1 MSSSQVT
8 RIQSLDEFR
17 GYTVAAMFLVN
28 FLGSYYL
35 VTEAFPNLKH
45 HNTYCSYADTVMSQF
60 FFAVGFGYRMGFLR
74 RVEFDGVAGALKRVL
89 KRIAG
94 LLLVAVIVHGLD
106 VKYES
111 WSALQEAGWWG
122 FLSTA
127 FQRNYFQTLT
137 HIALATLWVTP
148 VIGASVKWR
157 VGFLLMSIV
166 LHIVL
171 SASGYYVWVVGRP
184 CIDGGQLGFMSWSVC
199 LLAGSFVYDIIT
211 KVHRDI
217 VAVREKVS
225 GQEGQARFQ
234 VREIIKKLFWLGAVM
249 MVVGYG
255 LSCVNRVT
263 APNSIADWKSW
274 SDLFIEPPFIA
285 PSRPVNMWTMS
296 QRACSVS
303 YTLFSGGFSVWVYG
317 LFYLLVDIGKWRC
330 GVFRTLG
337 VNALAGYILHDW
349 VNSAIGPFWPRDCAI
364 WYAILGFILS
374 FSLCYVVLRFFER
387 QKIFFKV

>member
-1 MSSSQVT
+1 MSSSQVA
-8 RIQSLDEFR
+8 RMESLDEFR

-45 HNTYCSYADTVMSQF
+45 HNTFCSYADTVMSQF

-74 RVEFDGVAGALKRVL
+74 RIEVDGVTGALKRVG

-94 LLLVAVIVHGLD
+94 LLLVALIVHGLD

-111 WSALQEAGWWG
+111 WSALQEAGIWG

-148 VIGASVKWR
+148 VIGLSVKWR
-157 VGFLLMSIV
+157 VGFLLMSLV
-166 LHIVL
+166 LHIVI
-171 SASGYYVWVVGRP
+171 SAVGYYAWVVGRP
-184 CIDGGQLGFMSWSVC
+184 CIDGGQLGFISWSVC
-199 LLAGSFVYDIIT
+199 LLAGSFVYDIIAQGQ
-211 KVHRDI
+211 RDI
-217 VAVREKVS
+217 VLVERNDSARENS
-225 GQEGQARFQ
+225 GRFQ
-234 VREIIKKLFWLGAVM
+234 VREIVKKLFWLGALM
-249 MVVGYG
+249 MIAGYG
-255 LSCVNRVT
+255 LSCFNRVT
-263 APNSIADWKSW
+263 APNSMADWTSW
-274 SDLFIEPPFIA
+274 GDVLIEPPFVA
-285 PSRPVNMWTMS
+285 PSQPINMWTMS

-303 YTLFSGGFSVWVYG
+303 YTLFSGGVSVWVYG
-317 LFYLLVDIGKWRC
+317 LFYLLVDVGELRC

-349 VNSAIGPFWPRDCAI
+349 VNSALRPFWPRDCAI
-364 WYAILGFILS
+364 WYAILGFVIS
-374 FSLCYVVLRFFER
+374 FALCYVILRFFER
-387 QKIFFKV
+387 QKIYFKV